1 MLKKI
6 LPDNEKEFFN
16 KGNSGDPKNLIT
28 EFKEYL
34 NNTIVSE
41 QSQITFI
48 QNVNKSY
55 LLIKNIFDEF
65 HNCLI
70 NLDNKPDLNTKRKRT
85 KYDIGQ

>member
-1 MLKKI
+1 MSRTNNIKNL
-6 LPDNEKEFFN
+6 LD
-16 KGNSGDPKNLIT
+16 KNLIT

-55 LLIKNIFDEF
+55 ILIKNIFDEF

-70 NLDNKPDLNTKRKRT
+70 NLDESL
-85 KYDIGQ
+85 I